1 MKPRLFRPALPAA
14 LLALSGSLPLAA
26 QTSVTLDGASG
37 SQTYNVARSTNGGLT
52 LGLGF
57 GVDYLIIG
65 GGGSG
70 AYATPNSD
78 GIDGTGGGG
87 AGGFVEGSTMLSPA
101 LISVSVG
108 AGGSGVGSGMTLI
121 RGNNGGN
128 SSFGAFTALGGGG
141 GGGYGLSGNSG
152 GSGGGGGGRLNTQGG
167 AGTSGQGFSGG
178 NSQTGNTIGQAAGGG
193 GGGAGGAGGAGD
205 NVENGGDGGIGKIS
219 TITGQSVYYAGG
231 GGGAGIA
238 GNGDTQGTGG
248 LGGGGNASRTGTG
261 GAGTNGLGGG
271 GGGVGD
277 TGNGGNGGSGVVI
290 VRYKGPAAG
299 LGGAV
304 TTGTGTAAGYTLHTF
319 TTTGNSSLDLSGLN
333 LNNRLGAI
341 ENGVISGTGDL
352 TFTGPGTMT
361 LNAANTYSGIT
372 RVNAGTL
379 AIGSNGSIANS
390 SGVSLANGARF
401 NVSTA
406 TGGFTLGADQ
416 SLSGGGT
423 INGDITIAGSHTP
436 GFSPGIQNFTDDL
449 SYTTGSSITWEL
461 IDDTLTGRGSQYD
474 GINVSGNLAFSGATS
489 LVLDFALSTSVVDWQ
504 DSFWDI
510 DRTGIDGWKIFNVDG
525 SISGFG
531 NLTLDPAD
539 WLDGN
544 DLALGSARPDASFSL
559 FQGADGIYLNYSAVP
574 EPASAVLGGLGV
586 LLLLRRRRVG

>member
-1 MKPRLFRPALPAA
+1 
-14 LLALSGSLPLAA
+14 
-26 QTSVTLDGASG
+26 
-37 SQTYNVARSTNGGLT
+37 
-52 LGLGF
+52 
-57 GVDYLIIG
+57 
-65 GGGSG
+65 
-70 AYATPNSD
+70 
-78 GIDGTGGGG
+78 
-87 AGGFVEGSTMLSPA
+87 MLSPA

-121 RGNNGGN
+121 RGNN
-128 SSFGAFTALGGGG
+128 
-141 GGGYGLSGNSG
+141 
-152 GSGGGGGGRLNTQGG
+152 
-167 AGTSGQGFSGG
+167 
-178 NSQTGNTIGQAAGGG
+178 
-193 GGGAGGAGGAGD
+193 D
-205 NVENGGDGGIGKIS
+205 
-219 TITGQSVYYAGG
+219 
-231 GGGAGIA
+231 
-238 GNGDTQGTGG
+238 
-248 LGGGGNASRTGTG
+248 
-261 GAGTNGLGGG
+261 
-271 GGGVGD
+271 
-277 TGNGGNGGSGVVI
+277 GNGGSGVVI
-290 VRYKGPAAG
+290 VRYKGAAAG

-423 INGDITIAGSHTP
+423 ITGDITIAGSHTP
-436 GFSPGIQNFTDDL
+436 GFSPGIQNFADDL

-504 DSFWDI
+504 DSFWDS

-559 FQGADGIYLNYSAVP
+559 FQGADGVYLNYSAVP

>member
-37 SQTYNVARSTNGGLT
+37 SQTYDVARSTTGGLT

-128 SSFGAFTALGGGG
+128 
-141 GGGYGLSGNSG
+141 
-152 GSGGGGGGRLNTQGG
+152 
-167 AGTSGQGFSGG
+167 
-178 NSQTGNTIGQAAGGG
+178 
-193 GGGAGGAGGAGD
+193 
-205 NVENGGDGGIGKIS
+205 
-219 TITGQSVYYAGG
+219 
-231 GGGAGIA
+231 
-238 GNGDTQGTGG
+238 
-248 LGGGGNASRTGTG
+248 
-261 GAGTNGLGGG
+261 
-271 GGGVGD
+271 
-277 TGNGGNGGSGVVI
+277 GGSGVVI

-299 LGGAV
+299 LGGPV
-304 TTGTGTAAGYTLHTF
+304 TTGTGSAAGYTLHTF

-372 RVNAGTL
+372 RVNSGTL

-423 INGDITIAGSHTP
+423 ITGDITIAGSHTP

-504 DSFWDI
+504 DSFWDS